1 MDATCIWDSKTP
13 PPWDFPKIQ
22 EQLDKLPVSRLFP
35 ELCEEAVGE
44 VQ

>member
-1 MDATCIWDSKTP
+1 MPYGIATP
-13 PPWDFPKIQ
+13 PPIIQ

-35 ELCEEAVGE
+35 ELCEEALGE